1 MIPQLFEKITFE
13 IIHPETELGA
23 DYLGD
28 IAAAVQESK
37 QLHIIT
43 DNHVDKASFYIK
55 HFKQV
60 KRNIETVRKEIV
72 EPYNRKVRSINKD
85 FKEIINCFESEPER
99 LGSELTDY
107 MRKKRELEEIER
119 AKEQRE
125 LDDALIKEAEI
136 FDDESVL
143 DVDTKIE
150 IKRERLDTQ
159 HLTTMRVKRWRITD
173 LDLVPRR
180 WLTLD
185 EKTISLARKREGFDA
200 VSNIPGIEFYTD
212 EVARV

>member
-1 MIPQLFEKITFE
+1 MLPQLFEKIPFE
-13 IIHPETELGA
+13 IIHPETELGV

-43 DNHVDKASFYIK
+43 DGHVDKAAFYIK

-60 KRNIETVRKEIV
+60 KKNIETVRKQIV
-72 EPYNRKVRSINKD
+72 EPYNRKIRSINKD
-85 FKEIINCFESEPER
+85 FKAIINAFESEPER

-143 DVDTKIE
+143 DVDTKVE
-150 IKRERLDTQ
+150 IRRQKLDTQ
-159 HLTTMRVKRWRITD
+159 HLTTMRVKRWRLID
-173 LDLVPRR
+173 FDKVPREF
-180 WLTLD
+180 LLLD
-185 EKTISLARKREGFDA
+185 EAALNKIRKADEFDA

-212 EVARV
+212 EVARL